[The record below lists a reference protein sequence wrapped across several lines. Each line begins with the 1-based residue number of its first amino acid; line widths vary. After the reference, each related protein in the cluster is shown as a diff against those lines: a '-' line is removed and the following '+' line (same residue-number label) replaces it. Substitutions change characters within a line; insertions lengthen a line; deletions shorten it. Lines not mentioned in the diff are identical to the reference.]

1 MSTIKLLPGMRSSQS
16 LSHIYGCSVPGCDCS
31 KAARADLD
39 ARDAQWAAEIERL
52 TKERDDSRATNRR
65 LNERCAIYESAIKKK
80 VDEHKKEG
88 RTLFRALALAG
99 MEEAQCETRRKDAE
113 IERLTELC
121 AVIQSREIGWCST
134 AQTASRA
141 ATGAEAKIED
151 LRFAL
156 REVRSVLRT
165 CQYDPGSAA
174 PRTRSISNRR
184 DGVLCDCRT
193 CGPAATL
200 DAALAGGSR

>member
-1 MSTIKLLPGMRSSQS
+1 MSTIKLLPGMMSPIDFVVA
-16 LSHIYGCSVPGCDCS
+16 LS
-31 KAARADLD
+31 AARIQGVGDWSDGRAQAENQATVVD
-39 ARDAQWAAEIERL
+39 ARDAQWAAEIERIREGEKRML
-52 TKERDDSRATNRR
+52 AKISDLHREQVARDD
-65 LNERCAIYESAIKKK
+65 K
-80 VDEHKKEG
+80 
-88 RTLFRALALAG
+88 
-99 MEEAQCETRRKDAE
+99 

-121 AVIQSREIGWCST
+121 AVIQAREIEWCST

-184 DGVLCDCRT
+184 DGVLCDCQT

>member
-1 MSTIKLLPGMRSSQS
+1 MSTIKLLPGMMSSQA
-16 LSHIYGCSVPGCDCS
+16 LALHISSAYRRDPFECAL
-31 KAARADLD
+31 AAIDVDR
-39 ARDAQWAAEIERL
+39 AQWA
-52 TKERDDSRATNRR
+52 
-65 LNERCAIYESAIKKK
+65 
-80 VDEHKKEG
+80 
-88 RTLFRALALAG
+88 
-99 MEEAQCETRRKDAE
+99 AE

-121 AVIQSREIGWCST
+121 AVIQAREIEWCST

-156 REVRSVLRT
+156 REVRSVLRA